1 MGQLS
6 GVYVDDGY
14 SDRSG
19 GVCSAGERPGSDRTA
34 VLAIPSACR
43 SSPSSRTSSG
53 VVTISAYPSRISR
66 CDPLLVA
73 LVIGPGTA
81 PTWRPNSCAIPATP
95 NDPDRYPAS
104 TTTVEPDIA
113 ASTRFRAKIG
123 RASCRAG
130 GQICGGTPA

>member
-1 MGQLS
+1 MAEWRIVNVQVPASRSSVLMGQLS

-73 LVIGPGTA
+73 
-81 PTWRPNSCAIPATP
+81 
-95 NDPDRYPAS
+95 PDRKSAVRGRGRGLDGGRD
-104 TTTVEPDIA
+104 TALVA
-113 ASTRFRAKIG
+113 A
-123 RASCRAG
+123 
-130 GQICGGTPA
+130 